1 MAQAAADPAEIRR
14 FAGALRRFVQDMQQQ
29 TLQMR
34 SQMQNLGQSW
44 RDQEYQ
50 KFVDEYEQALVVF
63 GRMLD
68 HAEEFVPFLTRKAD
82 RVEEYLQ
89 QR

>member
-1 MAQAAADPAEIRR
+1 MSQAAADPAELRR
-14 FAGALRRFVQDMQQQ
+14 FAGSLRRFVQDMQAQ
-29 TLQMR
+29 TIAMR
-34 SQMQNLGQSW
+34 SQMQGLGQSW

-63 GRMLD
+63 ARMLD
-68 HAEEFVPFLTRKAD
+68 GAEQFVPFLTRKAE
-82 RVEEYLQ
+82 RIEEYLQ

>member
-1 MAQAAADPAEIRR
+1 MSQAIADPAELRR
-14 FAGALRRFVQDMQQQ
+14 FAGSLRRFVADMQQQ
-29 TLQMR
+29 TNAMR
-34 SQMQNLGQSW
+34 AQMQNLGQTW

-50 KFVDEYEQALVVF
+50 KFVEEYDQALVVF

-68 HAEEFVPFLTRKAD
+68 NAEEFVPFLTRKAE